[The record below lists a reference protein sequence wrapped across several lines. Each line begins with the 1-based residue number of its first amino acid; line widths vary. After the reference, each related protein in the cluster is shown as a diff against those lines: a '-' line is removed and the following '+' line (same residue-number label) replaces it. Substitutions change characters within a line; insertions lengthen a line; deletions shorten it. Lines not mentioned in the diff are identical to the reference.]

1 MTVEIWVAAIA
12 CLGSLGAAAFS
23 ARSASRSTAVEAS
36 KVDAAA
42 FERARSIYESALK
55 TLEEQLE
62 RMRTRVD
69 TLTQQL
75 AQEQDA
81 SIAMRRQIREFQE
94 QVEELER
101 TVADL
106 RVQMAK
112 SGLPAPEHTEPAEQT
127 GHTP

>member
-42 FERARSIYESALK
+42 FDRAKSIYESALQ

-62 RMRTRVD
+62 RMRTRLD
-69 TLTQQL
+69 TVTQQL
-75 AQEQDA
+75 TQEQDA
-81 SIAMRRQIREFQE
+81 SIGMRQQIREFQT
-94 QVEELER
+94 QVEALER
-101 TVADL
+101 TVSDL
-106 RVQMAK
+106 RVRLSLA
-112 SGLPAPEHTEPAEQT
+112 GIPTHEHAAPAEQT
-127 GHTP
+127 GQQP